1 MKAGRLNGWS
11 VGFTALAAS
20 LLCSYA
26 QAAGPAEDPYIES
39 TSRSIV
45 ITGLDLST
53 QAGAQRL
60 YRDIAR
66 TAWSIC
72 LGTSR
77 AHRGLAR
84 VREQKTQARR
94 CFDEA
99 VDGALA
105 QVMAKS
111 GVDLE
116 RVAGADRFD
125 HAGLVAWR

>member
-1 MKAGRLNGWS
+1 MKSGRVDGWRAGIA
-11 VGFTALAAS
+11 VLAAS

-26 QAAGPAEDPYIES
+26 QAEGPAQDPGIES
-39 TSRSIV
+39 ATRTIV
-45 ITGLDLST
+45 ITGLDISS

-77 AHRGLAR
+77 AHKGLAR
-84 VREQKTQARR
+84 VREQNEQARR
-94 CFDEA
+94 CFDDA

-105 QVMAKS
+105 QVTAKT

-116 RVAGADRFD
+116 RVAGSNRFD
-125 HAGLVAWR
+125 QAGLVAWR